1 MVSCPCVQQRQRL
14 NLAALQVK
22 KETWEALNKEW
33 VEKEELKKQQQAE
46 AEKVSS
52 AAC

>member
-1 MVSCPCVQQRQRL
+1 M
-14 NLAALQVK
+14 QVK

-46 AEKVSS
+46 AEKVRNLVVSEPGMVAARRGVDRWS
-52 AAC
+52 A